1 MRIIR
6 VFSED
11 KYKKDMIKNGYEYE
25 EWGDW
30 WEGLD
35 GKKVE
40 RIYFTLFEVDDML
53 ICKDWTKLKIE
64 RKRK

>member
-1 MRIIR
+1 MKIIR
-6 VFSED
+6 VFSEY
-11 KYKKDMIKNGYEYE
+11 KYKKDTIKNGFEYKE
-25 EWGDW
+25 SGDW

-40 RIYFTLFEVDDML
+40 RINFTLFEVDDMI